1 METLQQIWALICPYI
16 TGISIGGIISA
27 ILYGCLKGAFSKMIN
42 KINVE
47 KIADEATKKGVD
59 KIKTMSFK
67 QSIQPLAES
76 ELKKITE
83 TANAYIDKSLKDVQ
97 EKYDHLIAIIEKL
110 SAYFDNSIGVS
121 ESAKAELKEALTE
134 AKGIVTS
141 EDIIVEDKPIV
152 EETKVLGTKES
163 PKKADNVE
171 VLR

>member
-1 METLQQIWALICPYI
+1 
-16 TGISIGGIISA
+16 
-27 ILYGCLKGAFSKMIN
+27 MIN

-110 SAYFDNSIGVS
+110 SAYLLVNNKCPFSS
-121 ESAKAELKEALTE
+121 
-134 AKGIVTS
+134 
-141 EDIIVEDKPIV
+141 
-152 EETKVLGTKES
+152 
-163 PKKADNVE
+163 
-171 VLR
+171 